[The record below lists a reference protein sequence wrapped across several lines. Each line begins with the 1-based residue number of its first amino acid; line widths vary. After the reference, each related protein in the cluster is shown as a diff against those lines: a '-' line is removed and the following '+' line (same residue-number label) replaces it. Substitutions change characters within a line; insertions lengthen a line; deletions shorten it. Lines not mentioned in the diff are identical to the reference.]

1 MTEDVVSKKLSR
13 RELLILRA
21 LIEGESDRAIAKK
34 LLLRESTVRKLVQ
47 ALLEK
52 LNRAQSSRR
61 CQMAAG
67 QAWRCLVIAKL

>member
-21 LIEGESDRAIAKK
+21 LIEGELDRAIAKK

-52 LNRAQSSRR
+52 LNVRNRAD
-61 CQMAAG
+61 
-67 QAWRCLVIAKL
+67 VAKWPRDKLGDV